1 MFKKFKQLLTIF
13 TITCGFITNNS
24 LAAQENNNKKL
35 LLNNGVIYTANSQN
49 QHPQAIGIIN
59 GEIIAIGSEKE
70 VQTKLGKDF
79 QTLDLKG
86 NFLMPGLIDTH
97 VHVGFAG
104 FQMTT
109 TSFPENLKTSKEI
122 TNFVE
127 SVFSNPQTWI
137 EDVMLFSNVSLAY
150 WDNISILKESLNS
163 GKFKEIPIILAGS
176 DAHTGWCN
184 EAMLKKAKLTK
195 ESIKSFSK
203 DIQNSFGKNKN
214 GTLNGFVSEGAWDEV
229 LKHAPI
235 VSEEKISHAIK
246 SGADYLNSY
255 GITAWMDPIAN
266 IRPLSPIFNA
276 SPNKNDVG
284 LLPSYK
290 KLIEKKE
297 LNAHVSAL
305 LLVNINSDA
314 SIVKDVLDIKNKF
327 ELLPD
332 LSIKGVKIL
341 QDGVIEYPSQTAK
354 LSESYIGKGDY
365 SGPLNI
371 DKNKYENLIAE
382 IDKAGLM
389 AHAHTIGDR
398 ATKEFLDAISYA
410 RNKNNN
416 YDLNHSVTHLEVVNP
431 KDFKRFKELGI
442 DCSMQ
447 FLWAGKSAPTTTL
460 LEGSVPDNLL
470 KVLYPANSLIKSGA
484 LVAGASDWPVSTPNP
499 FLAIHTALTRMGDE
513 GVLLPKNEII
523 SRDDILKAYTINA
536 ANLIGYGDKIGSIEI
551 GKKADFTLLDKN
563 LEEVSVNEIPKT
575 KVIWTMFNG
584 TIIYS
589 IN

>member
-341 QDGVIEYPSQTAK
+341 QDGVIEYLSQTAK

-371 DKNKYENLIAE
+371 DKNKY
-382 IDKAGLM
+382 
-389 AHAHTIGDR
+389 
-398 ATKEFLDAISYA
+398 
-410 RNKNNN
+410 
-416 YDLNHSVTHLEVVNP
+416 DLNHSVTHLEVVNP
-431 KDFKRFKELGI
+431 NDFKRFKELGI

>member
-97 VHVGFAG
+97 VHV
-104 FQMTT
+104 
-109 TSFPENLKTSKEI
+109 
-122 TNFVE
+122 
-127 SVFSNPQTWI
+127 
-137 EDVMLFSNVSLAY
+137 
-150 WDNISILKESLNS
+150 
-163 GKFKEIPIILAGS
+163 
-176 DAHTGWCN
+176 
-184 EAMLKKAKLTK
+184 
-195 ESIKSFSK
+195 
-203 DIQNSFGKNKN
+203 
-214 GTLNGFVSEGAWDEV
+214 
-229 LKHAPI
+229 
-235 VSEEKISHAIK
+235 
-246 SGADYLNSY
+246 
-255 GITAWMDPIAN
+255 
-266 IRPLSPIFNA
+266 R
-276 SPNKNDVG
+276 

-290 KLIEKKE
+290 KLIEKME

-341 QDGVIEYPSQTAK
+341 QDGVIEYLSQTAK

-371 DKNKYENLIAE
+371 DKNKY
-382 IDKAGLM
+382 
-389 AHAHTIGDR
+389 
-398 ATKEFLDAISYA
+398 
-410 RNKNNN
+410 
-416 YDLNHSVTHLEVVNP
+416 DLNHSVTHLEVVNP
-431 KDFKRFKELGI
+431 NDFKRFKELGI